1 MESCYTILQKYFQ
14 CDKINRIHLLRAA
27 ARPASPWKASPMS
40 HPKIPVRL
48 AIGLGAVASIS
59 IAIALLGAVALHSLT
74 ANLQEITA
82 DRMAKVAQ
90 FTELKD
96 NLNAIARYARN
107 IVISGNTAVQRE
119 EKRKLAELREANEK
133 ILQSLDTSVT
143 QPEARKSMDA
153 LWQHRAEYNMA
164 LERAVDLAERGERSA
179 AGVVL
184 LGEVRPRQSLMF
196 QSVDDSRAL
205 QKQFADR
212 LVQDASRSAAL
223 ASLVLAVMGA
233 AIAVLALWLG
243 WSFARD
249 RARAP
254 GGEPAGPAAAPQRR
268 PDAGVASP
276 SHGLPVEPAGASMAA
291 ASPAGRS

>member
-1 MESCYTILQKYFQ
+1 
-14 CDKINRIHLLRAA
+14 
-27 ARPASPWKASPMS
+27 MS